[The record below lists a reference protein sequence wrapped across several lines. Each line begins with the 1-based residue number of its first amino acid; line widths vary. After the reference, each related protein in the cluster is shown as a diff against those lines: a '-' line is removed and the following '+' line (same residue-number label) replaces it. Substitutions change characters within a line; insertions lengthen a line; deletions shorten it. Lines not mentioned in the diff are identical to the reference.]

1 MTLKIF
7 AGGIIMKK
15 LTRNL
20 SIMLILALLLS
31 AFPCIGKTVSAAAT
45 KLSAKS
51 VTMKVGETKTIKL
64 LNSKKRA
71 KWSIED
77 EKIEVIS
84 ETKKQ
89 IKFKAVDY
97 GTTKIYAMVGKK
109 EYKCKI
115 TIKKGQNPIPVPTL
129 QPAPKPT
136 AIPTITPTIT
146 PEIKPTIVPT
156 VIPEPTTSPT
166 IKPTIAPTITPILAP
181 KNKLI
186 YKDENVSIT
195 YTGISGKENDY
206 DINFLIENMSNRSL
220 VIQVRETSING
231 FMVSPICSMEVAS
244 NKKVED
250 SMEILGKDAERTPM
264 SEAENIET
272 KFHIFNWDYNFNYDT
287 DNIIIMGNSSGSVDN
302 IENQPT
308 STPIVEPTAS
318 PTIQPIVTPKP
329 TVVFKKDGIEVLSEY
344 TLPDG
349 IGWYTRHFMVIK
361 NSSNKTVDIST
372 STLAYSNGMIVSAA
386 DSSFDALGAGCTS
399 IFYEAFETSAAI
411 DRYVMDMKVTPSEYY
426 ESVIQDL
433 SYTQNNIDG
442 GAIFQVTNNGK
453 KAAEFVEGYALFFTG
468 NTLVDYDSTYFTD
481 DNSELKPRATI
492 SKQLNI
498 YNNFDRI
505 EFYLTGRRY
514 IG

>member
-1 MTLKIF
+1 
-7 AGGIIMKK
+7 MKK

-20 SIMLILALLLS
+20 SIMLILTLLLS
-31 AFPCIGKTVSAAAT
+31 TFPCTERTVSAATT

-51 VTMKVGETKTIKL
+51 ITMKVGETKTIKL
-64 LNSKKRA
+64 LNSKKKA

-136 AIPTITPTIT
+136 AIPT
-146 PEIKPTIVPT
+146 
-156 VIPEPTTSPT
+156 TSPT
-166 IKPTIAPTITPILAP
+166 IKPTVTPTLVP

-195 YTGISGKENDY
+195 YTGISGEEDDY
-206 DINFLIENMSNRSL
+206 NINFLIENTSDRTL
-220 VIQVRETSING
+220 EIQVRETSING
-231 FMVSPICSMEVAS
+231 FMVDPICSMEVAS

-250 SMEILGKDAERTPM
+250 SMEILGKDTERTPM
-264 SEAENIET
+264 SEVENIET

-329 TVVFKKDGIEVLSEY
+329 TVAFKKDGIEVLSEY

-411 DRYVMDMKVTPSEYY
+411 DYYVMDMKVTPSEYY